1 MDLAQVGEN
10 KKAVI
15 KKLKN
20 KNNIFLRRVEAMGLK
35 VGEEVKVER
44 KLGRNMVVSTE
55 GRKIAIDRDLAKN
68 IEVEPK

>member
-10 KKAVI
+10 KKVVI